1 MPDSRPPHSG
11 DMSQIRLM
19 GEQIA
24 DMAIAKYNTAHPRE
38 AVKAEIPTPLKWAAG
53 IISALF
59 TMGVG
64 AFCLW
69 MVTTLNDMQITVARI
84 DERQQSQSG
93 DNDGK
98 FTEIDRRISQLESF
112 HRHGGTEG
120 TQ

>member
-1 MPDSRPPHSG
+1 MT
-11 DMSQIRLM
+11 QIRLM

-24 DMAIAKYNTAHPRE
+24 EMAIQKFRLEHPE
-38 AVKAEIPTPLKWAAG
+38 TQLKPEIPAPLKWAAG

-93 DNDGK
+93 DSDGK
-98 FTEIDRRISQLESF
+98 FSDFDRRITQLEAY
-112 HRHGGTEG
+112 HRG
-120 TQ
+120 QAPK